1 MTTKPSNSSSDQS
14 NQKKAQKAPG
24 LLKTILSSV
33 AMLVGI
39 QSRKNHEEDFEAG
52 IWHLVLVCFIC
63 ALIFFFGIY
72 TIVQIIMANID

>member
-1 MTTKPSNSSSDQS
+1 MDKKSDNQTISKKPNV
-14 NQKKAQKAPG
+14 
-24 LLKTILSSV
+24 LKTILSSI
-33 AMLVGI
+33 AMLIGI

-72 TIVQIIMANID
+72 TIVQIVMANID